1 MKYLVTEIQTMA
13 DGQVANLTSVFDDRM
28 QAESSYHS
36 ILAAAAISQLPLHA
50 CMMYT
55 NDGYLVMSA
64 NYVHEQPSPEPG
76 PEPEPEPNQ
85 E

>member
-50 CMMYT
+50 CMLFT
-55 NDGYLVMSA
+55 NDGYLIMNA
-64 NYVHEQPSPEPG
+64 NYTHEQPSPEPG
-76 PEPEPEPNQ
+76 PEPELEPN
-85 E
+85 ET

>member
-13 DGQVANLTSVFDDRM
+13 DGQVASLVSSFDDRL
-28 QAESSYHS
+28 QAESAYHS

-50 CMMYT
+50 CMLFT
-55 NDGYLVMSA
+55 NDGYLIMNA
-64 NYVHEQPSPEPG
+64 NYTHEQPSPEP
-76 PEPEPEPNQ
+76 EPEPNA

>member
-13 DGQVANLTSVFDDRM
+13 DGQIANLTSVFDDRM

-50 CMMYT
+50 CMLFT
-55 NDGYLVMSA
+55 NDGYLIMNA
-64 NYVHEQPSPEPG
+64 NYTHEQPSPEPG
-76 PEPEPEPNQ
+76 PEPEPNAE
-85 E
+85 